1 MGSLRLYY
9 IYQHLCLITPQV
21 ILVEE
26 RLLHM
31 YTYDVLPSSK
41 VTRFPF
47 LGRVYHSQTT
57 MKDSTFESKAY
68 GKRVNKVIAIE
79 GRVQFDLLQVSKVGV
94 LHCQEEVSGN
104 TL

>member
-1 MGSLRLYY
+1 MQTSRSVYDKDPSLFVERDGA
-9 IYQHLCLITPQV
+9 IEA
-21 ILVEE
+21 IL
-26 RLLHM
+26 LQM
-31 YTYDVLPSSK
+31 YTYDVLPPLK

-79 GRVQFDLLQVSKVGV
+79 GRVQFDLLQVSKTGF
-94 LHCQEEVSGN
+94 Q
-104 TL
+104 